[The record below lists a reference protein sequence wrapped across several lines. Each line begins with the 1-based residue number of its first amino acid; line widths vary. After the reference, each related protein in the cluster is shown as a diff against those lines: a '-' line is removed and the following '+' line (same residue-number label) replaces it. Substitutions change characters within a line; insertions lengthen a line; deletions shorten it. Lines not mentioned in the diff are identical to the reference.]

1 MLANIIVFALLA
13 VVVFFAIKGTVRKFT
28 KGGGCCGE
36 HEAAGRKAP
45 VADRNKAHYPYE
57 VRLELGGMTCGNCAR
72 KVENALNR
80 LEGTWAAVQMDDH
93 SAAVKLKLP
102 PDEKLLRR
110 TVQQAG
116 YVVMGIRVVRNPD
129 S

>member
-1 MLANIIVFALLA
+1 MLNIVLLLA
-13 VVVFFAIKGTVRKFT
+13 LSVLILWAVVTVIRRARKGS
-28 KGGGCCGE
+28 GCCGE

>member
-1 MLANIIVFALLA
+1 MLNVVLLLA
-13 VVVFFAIKGTVRKFT
+13 LAGMILWAAANVIRRARKGS
-28 KGGGCCGE
+28 GCCEE
-36 HEAAGRKAP
+36 HEAAEKKAT
-45 VADRNKAHYPYE
+45 VTDRNKAHYPYE

-80 LEGTWAAVQMDDH
+80 LEGTWAAVKLDDH
-93 SAAVKLKLP
+93 TAAVRLKLP
-102 PDEKLLRR
+102 PDEKLLRQ

-116 YVVMGIRVVRNPD
+116 YVVMGIRVVRKPD